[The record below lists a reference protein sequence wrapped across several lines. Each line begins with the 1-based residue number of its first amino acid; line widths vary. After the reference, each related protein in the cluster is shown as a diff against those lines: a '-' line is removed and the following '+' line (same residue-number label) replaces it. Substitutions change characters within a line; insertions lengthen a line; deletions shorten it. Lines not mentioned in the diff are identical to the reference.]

1 MLKQKDVVIYGNS
14 GICRIIDIR
23 EEDFMG
29 KKKTYYILKPLYED
43 KTTIHVPTFNER
55 LASKMKPTLKKAEL
69 LSLINSLNEIESVW
83 IDNDKLRHEKYREG
97 LDNGDRNAI
106 VSIIK
111 ALTLR
116 RDELS
121 KNGKKLRFT
130 DEQCLNDAERIFEGE
145 CAYVL
150 GIERNEVQNFICE
163 CNNLTKQL

>member
-14 GICRIIDIR
+14 GICRIVDIKK
-23 EEDFMG
+23 EVFMG
-29 KKKTYYILKPLYED
+29 EQKTYYILKPLFED
-43 KTTIHVPTFNER
+43 KTTIHVPAFNEK
-55 LASKMKPTLKKAEL
+55 LTSKIKPTLKKAEL
-69 LSLINSLNEIESVW
+69 LSLINSLNEIECVW
-83 IDNDKLRHEKYREG
+83 IDNDKLRHEKYKEA
-97 LDNGDRNAI
+97 LDNGERRAI

-111 ALTLR
+111 TLALR

-150 GIERNEVQNFICE
+150 GIDRKEVQNFICE
-163 CNNLTKQL
+163 SNNLTKQL